1 MIPETQKKKLQ
12 SLRIRSGDIEQFDD
26 THIELINDIFKEYM
40 FVIRKLYE
48 KEPNIFRKF
57 VNHDISELKKQLK
70 STKNVGHPGL
80 RTEIFVDYKNSLE
93 QSIDTAI
100 EYITDYIQ

>member
-12 SLRIRSGDIEQFDD
+12 SLRMRSGEIEQFDD
-26 THIELINDIFKEYM
+26 AHIELLNGIFKEYM

-57 VNHDISELKKQLK
+57 VNHDIPELKKQIK
-70 STKNVGHPGL
+70 STKDVGHPGL
-80 RTEIFVDYKNSLE
+80 RTEIFIGYKNSLE

-100 EYITDYIQ
+100 AYITDYIQ

>member
-1 MIPETQKKKLQ
+1 MIPEIQKKKLQ
-12 SLRIRSGDIEQFDD
+12 SLRTRSGEIVQYDD
-26 THIELINDIFKEYM
+26 THLEMMNGIFKEYT

-48 KEPNIFRKF
+48 KEPNIFRNF
-57 VNHDISELKKQLK
+57 INHDIYELKQQIKA
-70 STKNVGHPGL
+70 TKAVGHPEVK
-80 RTEIFVDYKNSLE
+80 TEIFIYYKNFLE